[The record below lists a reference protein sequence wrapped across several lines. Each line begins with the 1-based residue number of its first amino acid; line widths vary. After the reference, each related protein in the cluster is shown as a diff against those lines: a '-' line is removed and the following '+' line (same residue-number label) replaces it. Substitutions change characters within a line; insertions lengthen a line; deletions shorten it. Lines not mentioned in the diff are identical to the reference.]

1 MASKSTPKAT
11 VKLTSNFENNLAEI
25 EAFLEE
31 AKALQAF
38 DTLLDELTNTVI
50 PNLERFPEMGGS
62 FLDRPVRSVE
72 VSNGLDALQ
81 GKLHDIGDNA
91 QLREYILSHYVL
103 LYVRLDE
110 VVHLL
115 SIRHH
120 RQLSFDL
127 DGCWSRLG

>member
-1 MASKSTPKAT
+1 MASKSTQKIK
-11 VKLTSNFENNLAEI
+11 VKLTANFESNLAGI
-25 EAFLEE
+25 EQFLLD
-31 AKALQAF
+31 ADVPSAF
-38 DTLLDELTNTVI
+38 DQLLDELTDTVI
-50 PNLERFPEMGGS
+50 PNLERFPEMGRS
-62 FLDRPVRSVE
+62 FLERAVRSVE

-81 GKLHDIGDNA
+81 GKLHDIGNA

-103 LYVRLDE
+103 LYARLDE

-127 DGCWSRLG
+127 DQIWN